1 MVTPTGEN
9 MKLNL
14 FVLRCKDIE
23 VTKKFY
29 EKLGFEFIEEQHGKG
44 PVHYS
49 CDVGGVLLELYPLKG
64 ELSLD
69 QSRLGFS
76 IELKYIEAMQ
86 NEMLSSYEFDGIE
99 VMVVQDP
106 DGRKIELREDI

>member
-1 MVTPTGEN
+1 MLKKRLK
-9 MKLNL
+9 MKINL
-14 FVLRCKDIE
+14 LVLRCKDIE
-23 VTKKFY
+23 VAKRFY

-49 CDVGGVLLELYPLKG
+49 SDVGGVLLELYPLKG
-64 ELSLD
+64 ELPLE
-69 QSRLGFS
+69 QSRLGFAV
-76 IELKYIEAMQ
+76 ELKYMEAMQ

>member
-1 MVTPTGEN
+1 
-9 MKLNL
+9 MKINL
-14 FVLRCKDIE
+14 LVLRCKDIE
-23 VTKKFY
+23 VTKRFY
-29 EKLGFEFIEEQHGKG
+29 EKLGFEFIKEQHGKS

-49 CDVGGVLLELYPLKG
+49 CDVGGVLLELYPLKE
-64 ELSLD
+64 ELPLE

-76 IELKYIEAMQ
+76 VELKYMEAMQ

-106 DGRKIELREDI
+106 DGRKIELKEEEK